1 MKMSKV
7 LDAFGSEVNDMI
19 KVDTASIP
27 NICRMLLLEAFY
39 DDMMEAE
46 KQKASAEAEKR
57 SSGTGD

>member
-1 MKMSKV
+1 
-7 LDAFGSEVNDMI
+7 MI

-46 KQKASAEAEKR
+46 RSKEVKEDDTEKE
-57 SSGTGD
+57 